1 MATDN
6 LTRLERPD
14 EEVEFSAGDKK
25 FKLRGSDLL
34 TSVIGMIVCSGLVLL
49 GYVLHEHRND
59 AKDHGQA
66 VVQAIKEMT
75 VVSKENVVAQRTM
88 NCILVTDQ
96 KDRAQAL
103 STCERLAR

>member
-1 MATDN
+1 MPELANDQN
-6 LTRLERPD
+6 ELEID
-14 EEVEFSAGDKK
+14 AGDKK

-75 VVSKENVVAQRTM
+75 NATKEGVIAQRTM

>member
-1 MATDN
+1 MPELANDQN
-6 LTRLERPD
+6 ELEID
-14 EEVEFSAGDKK
+14 AGDKK

-49 GYVLHEHRND
+49 GYILHEHRGD
-59 AKDHGQA
+59 AKEHGQA

>member
-1 MATDN
+1 MPEMTSEQN
-6 LTRLERPD
+6 
-14 EEVEFSAGDKK
+14 EVEIGAGDKRVK
-25 FKLRGSDLL
+25 IRGSDLL
-34 TSVIGMIVCSGLVLL
+34 TTIIGMIVCTGLALL
-49 GYVLHEHRND
+49 WYVLTEHKSD
-59 AKDHGQA
+59 AKDHGQT

-75 VVSKENVVAQRTM
+75 NATKEGVIAQRTM